1 MTCTVFLIFV
11 ALISIHPNCI
21 NLVCVLLYLPS
32 MSVRLREGDVVNICR
47 TQRHRGF
54 YRIFPWAFFQLFTQ
68 AICKVQDVSI
78 ETSFEAYMEI
88 VIL

>member
-1 MTCTVFLIFV
+1 MMNDMYRVLDTVF
-11 ALISIHPNCI
+11 SIHPNCI
-21 NLVCVLLYLPS
+21 NLVCVLLHLPS
-32 MSVRLREGDVVNICR
+32 MSVRLREGDVNICR

-54 YRIFPWAFFQLFTQ
+54 YRIFPWVFFQLFTQ

-78 ETSFEAYMEI
+78 ETGFEAYMEI